1 MSGQIK
7 ADVYMKL
14 RLHLRWGMYMRSSA
28 NDRGRP
34 ATKNFTLLLDA
45 SCRMISCNASF
56 AAAWTVIEL
65 FGLWFLRTLV
75 SFTTVPKPPWS
86 CAMHAFPQLRAEGVG
101 VLLGE

>member
-1 MSGQIK
+1 MLKHAGSTGEINMHIMFGLSLRGGMYMSGQIK
-7 ADVYMKL
+7 ADTYMKL

-56 AAAWTVIEL
+56 AAVN
-65 FGLWFLRTLV
+65 V
-75 SFTTVPKPPWS
+75 
-86 CAMHAFPQLRAEGVG
+86 
-101 VLLGE
+101 